1 MKSRRTLDIVGAG
14 NLGLNGLF
22 ASLLG
27 VLSLAELGFSRAVES
42 SMYKPIA
49 EDDEDLVCAY
59 LAFYRTVYRRI
70 GAAVFLGGL
79 ALLPFV
85 GRLVHGDV
93 PPGIDLRL
101 VYFIHLASAA
111 LGYLVFAYRGPVLSA
126 HHRSDV
132 ALHVR
137 TALALV
143 QYAVVFAILYFTRS
157 YYLYVLATVAFTAA
171 TNLCIMLAARRLFP
185 RIAPRGRL
193 PEALR
198 RKVVADVKA
207 VCLHRF
213 GGIVSASTDN
223 LVLSSALGLVA
234 VAAYGNYFY
243 VVTSVVAFVYAIHS
257 SMTAG
262 FGNKIHV
269 EGRAATLGSFLR
281 ANRLVL
287 AAVAWCAAM
296 MLALYQPFVRVW
308 TRDDPALVRHA
319 ATPLLMT
326 LYFYADQSRQL
337 LLSLKG
343 AAALW
348 RGDRWKPL
356 VSGLA
361 NLSLSVALALLLPEP
376 WKLDGVIGA
385 TLLCVVAIEIPWEAR
400 AVFGPFFGKGA
411 APGYWRQQA
420 HFALL
425 AVGLSALA
433 WGCARLVPLSGFAGL
448 LAKAAAAG
456 ALSGAAVL
464 ALFRS
469 DLAAARGAGRTQR

>member
-1 MKSRRTLDIVGAG
+1 MARMKLRRTLDIVGAG

-223 LVLSSALGLVA
+223 LVLSAALGLVA

-287 AAVAWCAAM
+287 AAVAWCTAM

-319 ATPLLMT
+319 ATP
-326 LYFYADQSRQL
+326 
-337 LLSLKG
+337 
-343 AAALW
+343 
-348 RGDRWKPL
+348 
-356 VSGLA
+356 
-361 NLSLSVALALLLPEP
+361 
-376 WKLDGVIGA
+376 
-385 TLLCVVAIEIPWEAR
+385 LLCVVAIEIPWEAR

-425 AVGLSALA
+425 AAGLSALA
-433 WGCARLVPLSGFAGL
+433 WGGARAVPLAGFAGL

-456 ALSGAAVL
+456 ALSGAAIL
-464 ALFRS
+464 ALFRR